1 MSKMVCLALYLAYI
15 ALLVVHWNDKPAYNW
30 DMISYIGA
38 ALSYEE
44 KDITTLHHETYQS
57 VLESVPEDRHFALIS
72 IIPHHKILSERPDFF
87 VSQLNGYH
95 VKPLYV
101 AGIYVLHKLGLNL
114 VFSTRLL
121 AIVPAIGL
129 AVLILIWL
137 SRYYTI
143 GYSCV
148 FACLFATGAGIQSVE
163 LFSTPDMLSA
173 ALLVLGLYF
182 LLEQRRPSTGAFIL
196 VLSVFARIDNIILV
210 NLIFC
215 YFALF
220 APRGHRLTLV
230 QFGIFG
236 IAATASYLAIGH
248 LAHVDSWATMFHHS
262 RGELIIDPANKAH
275 SVTLAYYLAALANE
289 YSIVPR
295 FFAIKQTCLFAF
307 LGITTV
313 LLNRN
318 RPASKSSALLAGLTV
333 TVLMAMVIRYFSFPL
348 LEERYYFA
356 HYIIISLLFLRQIA
370 EDISPV
376 RVSDTAHMGR

>member
-1 MSKMVCLALYLAYI
+1 MSKMACLVLYLAYI
-15 ALLVVHWNDKPAYNW
+15 ALLVVHWNEKPAYNW

-44 KDITTLHHETYQS
+44 KDVTKLHRDTYKS
-57 VLESVPEDRHFALIS
+57 VLESVPKDRHPSLLS

-87 VSQLNGYH
+87 VSQLNGYQ

-101 AGIYVLHKLGLNL
+101 AGIYALHKLGLDL

-121 AIVPAIGL
+121 AILPAIGL
-129 AVLILIWL
+129 AILILVWL
-137 SRYYTI
+137 SRYYTM
-143 GYSCV
+143 GYSCM

-182 LLEQRRPSTGAFIL
+182 LLEKRSPTTGAMIL

-215 YFALF
+215 YFAFF
-220 APRGHRLTLV
+220 APQGDRLSLL

-236 IAATASYLAIGH
+236 FAATASYLAIGH

-262 RGELIIDPANKAH
+262 RGELIIDPAEKAH
-275 SVTLAYYLAALANE
+275 SVTVAYYLGALANE
-289 YSIVPR
+289 YSLVPR

-307 LGITTV
+307 LGFTTV
-313 LLNRN
+313 LLDRN
-318 RPASKSSALLAGLTV
+318 RPAGKSSALLAGLTV

-370 EDISPV
+370 EDISPF
-376 RVSDTAHMGR
+376 RLSDIAKIGR